1 MKKTAGVYV
10 WKYVLKGKQKEECL
24 YVGQTRDVSQRLS
37 SYVWTHQVRSI
48 DDSKIGV
55 ALNFLKP
62 RTICVYFYKFSKD
75 DNLHK
80 EEHEKIKELNPLL
93 NNLGKYSKDKTALK
107 LKNDIHKAFTNLLE
121 YQLKKKLQNPD

>member
-1 MKKTAGVYV
+1 MKKPQAFMFGNMFKRKTKRRMLICWSDQGRIP
-10 WKYVLKGKQKEECL
+10 KI
-24 YVGQTRDVSQRLS
+24 S